1 MMFIALNVVYE
12 NKVRRINKDELKER
26 EDLIN
31 E

>member
-1 MMFIALNVVYE
+1 MMFIAMNVVYE